1 MQTVKNWM
9 GLKKIIQGEWVENLA
24 AGLSK
29 VEVIVQ
35 ESLGV
40 AMQPSV

>member
-1 MQTVKNWM
+1 MDGFVKRISKGM
-9 GLKKIIQGEWVENLA
+9 GKKLTA
-24 AGLSK
+24 DLSNI
-29 VEVIVQ
+29 VVIVQ